1 MAVRPVFVPQS
12 GRPLVREVAVDFEWF
27 AGFALSQQQKS
38 IASLHRG
45 ALRQRVRHPLE
56 IFSKSPEALGRSLSA
71 FTLTVEHPEHG
82 PVPLE
87 SVFQAAKRFSRG
99 GPYTELAL
107 ATPRD
112 ARGDPRLRSSGLLLG
127 FQWGAARLPNRPPTA
142 FYDWLYLK
150 ALGRLDEAVRAQIRE
165 RDGFTDIAFNPE
177 KSLNCQARSAALY
190 AALAADGIGSPWVL
204 DFESFAAAA
213 YADAT

>member
-12 GRPLVREVAVDFEWF
+12 GRPRVRELAVDFEWF
-27 AGFALSQQQKS
+27 PGFALSQQQKS
-38 IASLHRG
+38 IAGLHRG
-45 ALRQRVRHPLE
+45 ALRHGVRRPLE
-56 IFSKSPEALGRSLSA
+56 ISSRSPEELGRQLSA
-71 FTLTVEHPEHG
+71 FTLRVAHPAHG
-82 PVPLE
+82 LVSLE
-87 SVFQAAKRFSRG
+87 SAFQAGKRFSRG
-99 GPYTELAL
+99 GPYAELAL

-127 FQWGAARLPNRPPTA
+127 FQWGAERLPNSPPTA

-150 ALGRLDEAVRAQIRE
+150 ALGLVDEDVRRQVRE

-190 AALAADGIGSPWVL
+190 VALARDGVTEPWSL
-204 DFESFAAAA
+204 DFPAFVATA
-213 YADAT
+213 YEDAG